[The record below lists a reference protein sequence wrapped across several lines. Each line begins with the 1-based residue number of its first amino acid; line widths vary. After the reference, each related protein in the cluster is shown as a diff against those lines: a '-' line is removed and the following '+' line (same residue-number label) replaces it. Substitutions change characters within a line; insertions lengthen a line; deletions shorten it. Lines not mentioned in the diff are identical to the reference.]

1 MARPQSAGVLLIFA
15 ALVGLPLAT
24 SQERPQKQD
33 YNSGEYLYRTHCA
46 SCHGQT
52 GRGDGPAASTF
63 QKPLSDLATLSS
75 RAGGQFPRAE
85 VTRIV
90 DGRQKTQGHKPG
102 SMPEWGRILQLLEGD
117 DRVAQQR
124 IETVVTYLESIQRK
138 NDE

>member
-1 MARPQSAGVLLIFA
+1 MALPQSAGVLLILA

-24 SQERPQKQD
+24 SQDRPQKQD

-75 RAGGQFPRAE
+75 RAGGQFPREE
-85 VTRIV
+85 VTRTI
-90 DGRQKTQGHKPG
+90 DGRQKTHIPG
-102 SMPEWGRILQLLEGD
+102 DMPAWGRVMQSLELD
-117 DRVAQQR
+117 ERVARQR
-124 IETVVTYLESIQRK
+124 IEAVVTYLESIQRK